1 MPSGPPQHFAVRI
14 AGLTLLGLVCFVSS
28 AFLPGDA
35 AARPLDP
42 ASYPAP
48 IRVACVGASI
58 TQGHGATP
66 GMSYPDQL
74 QRILG
79 GKWKVS
85 NFGVSGTTMMRAGKQ
100 PYWNEA
106 ACRAAHDLQPDAVVI
121 LLGTNDTKPWIWKNH
136 AEYVA
141 DCRAFIESFKTL
153 PSHPQVFLCRLPP
166 VVAPGN
172 YGINP
177 ANLQA
182 ELALIDQVGKDE
194 GVDVVDVYSA
204 LLPHPALFVD
214 RIHPNNAGAAIIAHT
229 VARALTGQDSGEAVI
244 PPAVPT
250 GSASAAHS

>member
-1 MPSGPPQHFAVRI
+1 MPSGPPPHCAVRN
-14 AGLTLLGLVCFVSS
+14 AGLKLLGLVCCVSA
-28 AFLPGDA
+28 AFLPGDL

-42 ASYPAP
+42 GAYPAP

-85 NFGVSGTTMMRAGKQ
+85 NFGVSGTTMMRVGQ
-100 PYWNEA
+100 HPYWNEA

-121 LLGTNDTKPWIWKNH
+121 LLGTNDTKPWIWQSH
-136 AEYVA
+136 AEYVT
-141 DCRAFIESFKTL
+141 DCRAFIESFKNL

-166 VVAPGN
+166 VIAPGN

-177 ANLQA
+177 ANLKE
-182 ELALIDQVGKDE
+182 ELPLIEEVGRE
-194 GVDVVDVYSA
+194 EQINVIDVYSA
-204 LLPHPALFVD
+204 LLPHPGLFPD

-229 VARALTGQDSGEAVI
+229 VARALTGQDSGEAVMT
-244 PPAVPT
+244 PSVPT
-250 GSASAAHS
+250 GPGSAAHS